1 MSVLFLALLGGCGAP
16 EDEVVVARVG
26 GRILT
31 QERMRQEIPQS
42 LADSLKE
49 LAAEEFVHRWVEEEL
64 LLLEAH
70 HQHLEEDSWV
80 DRAVEAYRRKVL
92 ISRLLDQEVLTDTL
106 VTSSVIED
114 YYQDHQ
120 SEFIRSD
127 EEVLMG
133 YFVSEDRD
141 GAHSARTA
149 WVNGADFSEIMAGE
163 INLWG
168 EDSVVVSRGEL
179 GALEDK
185 IFGMGVG
192 AVTGEEPLGERWAV
206 FKVYRRYPAGSVR
219 DLPEV
224 TNEVRARLIAIYRQ
238 EALARYLEGLRSRYP
253 VEVNEDLLSG
263 GSDTSQGGN
272 D

>member
-1 MSVLFLALLGGCGAP
+1 MLFLVLLGGCGAP

-26 GRILT
+26 GRVLT

-49 LAAEEFVHRWVEEEL
+49 LAAEEFVRRWVEEEL

-80 DRAVEAYRRKVL
+80 DRSVEAYRRKIL
-92 ISRLLDQEVLTDTL
+92 ISRLLDQDVLTDTL
-106 VTSSVIED
+106 VTSSMIGR
-114 YYQDHQ
+114 YYQEHQ
-120 SEFIRSD
+120 SEFLRSD

-133 YFVSEDRD
+133 YLVSEDRD
-141 GAHSARTA
+141 GAKDARSA
-149 WVNGADFSEIMAGE
+149 WVSGVVFAEILADE

-179 GALEDK
+179 GELEDK
-185 IFGMGVG
+185 IFRMSAG
-192 AVTGEEPLGERWAV
+192 AVTGEESLGERWAV
-206 FKVYRRYPAGSVR
+206 FKVYQRYAAGSIR
-219 DLPEV
+219 ELSEV
-224 TNEVRARLIAIYRQ
+224 TDEIRARLMAIYRQ

-253 VEVNEDLLSG
+253 VEVNEELLSG
-263 GSDTSQGGN
+263 GSDTSQGGSN
-272 D
+272 